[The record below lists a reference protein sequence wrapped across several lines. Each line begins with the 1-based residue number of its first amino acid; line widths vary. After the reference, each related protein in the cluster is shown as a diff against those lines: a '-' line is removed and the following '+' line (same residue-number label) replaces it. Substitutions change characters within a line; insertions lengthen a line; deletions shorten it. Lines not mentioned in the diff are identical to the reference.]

1 MLKTCLC
8 FTVLSARHSNVV
20 ETHEMI
26 HHVIGQCRNA
36 ACRCLQRL
44 VVPKIG
50 LCTEDSGE
58 EVAAQ
63 DRSSVICGSA
73 QRSPSGCEFTP
84 QTWTPGIYPVRCK
97 NALKNGS

>member
-1 MLKTCLC
+1 MFKTCQR

-20 ETHEMI
+20 ETHETI

-44 VVPKIG
+44 VVPKS

-63 DRSSVICGSA
+63 DRSSMICGHSA
-73 QRSPSGCEFTP
+73 VPVDANLHHKHRPYGRQEFTK
-84 QTWTPGIYPVRCK
+84 TKHAKMR
-97 NALKNGS
+97 